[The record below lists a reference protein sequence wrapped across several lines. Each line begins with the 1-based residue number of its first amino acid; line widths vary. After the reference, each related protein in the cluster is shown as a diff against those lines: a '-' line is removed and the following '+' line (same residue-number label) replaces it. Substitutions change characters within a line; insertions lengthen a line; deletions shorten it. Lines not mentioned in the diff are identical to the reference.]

1 MRATPAPLKR
11 RDTHRPAAI
20 VTAMSRADSP
30 LSGRMI
36 FNVGS
41 RRSGTYWLQRIV
53 TAHPD
58 VAAVP
63 SETHLFAGGIAP
75 LFEGF
80 QHSLRS
86 SAKVG
91 EVYVERDAA
100 LDAARDLCDVVFA
113 GAVEPG
119 SARIAE
125 RTPLH
130 VFHLELIGAI
140 YPDARFVHII
150 RDGRDVARS
159 IAAQRWGPEEIA
171 AAATEWRDA
180 ILAARAATLPPGVYR
195 EVRYEDLLTDPAPL
209 VTGLYQWLGLESPD
223 EVVAEAIGEAG
234 IGANLGAAPSGIGVA
249 KWREAYTPADLA
261 VFDRVA
267 GDVLREVGY
276 SEPEDA
282 PPPPQPSSRRPDPVR
297 SARARLAALRRP
309 RLGRRGTPIR
319 ARKLQELVDG
329 AVGALQ
335 EHAFDGVAT
344 LLTDD
349 ALVRVVSGRG
359 GEQGRG
365 GRGHDLLRAY
375 LAEDSAFTGRQER
388 GDVYLGLPYA
398 GVVLSY
404 RNGAG
409 EPAERIAFLRFAG
422 DRIGELIIYEL

>member
-1 MRATPAPLKR
+1 
-11 RDTHRPAAI
+11 
-20 VTAMSRADSP
+20 MSRADSP

-36 FNVGS
+36 FNVGA

-53 TAHPD
+53 TAHPE

-63 SETHLFAGGIAP
+63 SETHLFSGGIGP
-75 LFEGF
+75 LFSGF
-80 QHSLRS
+80 QHSLRA

-100 LDAARDLCDVVFA
+100 LDAARDLCDVVLA

-119 SARIAE
+119 AARIAE

-130 VFHLELIGAI
+130 VLHLDLIASI

-159 IAAQRWGPEEIA
+159 IAAQRWGPQEIA
-171 AAATEWRDA
+171 DAATEWRDSV
-180 ILAARAATLPPGVYR
+180 LAARSAELPDAVYR
-195 EVRYEDLLTDPAPL
+195 EVRYEDLLTDPAS
-209 VTGLYQWLGLESPD
+209 VVAELYEWLALEASD

-234 IGANLGAAPSGIGVA
+234 IAANLGAAPSGVGVA
-249 KWREAYTPADLA
+249 KWRDAYTRAELA
-261 VFDRVA
+261 AFDRVA
-267 GDVLREVGY
+267 GDLLRELGY
-276 SEPEDA
+276 PDA
-282 PPPPQPSSRRPDPVR
+282 GDSGAPAPRQSRRVDPVR
-297 SARARLAALRRP
+297 AARARLAALRRP
-309 RLGRRGTPIR
+309 RLGRSGAPIR

-329 AVGALQ
+329 VVGALQ
-335 EHAFDGVAT
+335 DHAYERVAAV
-344 LLTDD
+344 LTDD
-349 ALVRVVSGRG
+349 ALIRIVSAQG

-365 GRGHDLLRAY
+365 ERGRDLLRQF
-375 LAEDSAFTGRQER
+375 LAGDAAFTGRQER

-422 DRIGELIIYEL
+422 ERIGELIVYEL